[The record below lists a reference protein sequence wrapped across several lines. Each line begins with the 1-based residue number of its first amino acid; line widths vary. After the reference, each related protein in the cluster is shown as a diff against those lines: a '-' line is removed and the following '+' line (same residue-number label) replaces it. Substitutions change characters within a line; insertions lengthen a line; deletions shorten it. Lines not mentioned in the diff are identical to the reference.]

1 MLVLEYKGGETMEN
15 IIQAISSVGFPIVVA
30 MYSLIRLEKTVHD
43 NTMIMTKL
51 YERLDKEQ

>member
-1 MLVLEYKGGETMEN
+1 MDNVV
-15 IIQAISSVGFPIVVA
+15 QAISSVGFPIIVA
-30 MYSLIRLEKTVHD
+30 MYSLIRLEKAVHD

>member
-1 MLVLEYKGGETMEN
+1 MVIIGYRGGEKMEN

-30 MYSLIRLEKTVHD
+30 MYSLIRLEKTVQD

-51 YERLDKEQ
+51 YERLDKE